1 MSNTFSKVDYLEK
14 EYLVRAIKTLQTE
27 NKQLQKE
34 NVDLKEEIYELKRKI
49 ELQEIILQEEDAER
63 RIR

>member
-14 EYLVRAIKTLQTE
+14 KEYLVRAIKTLKTE

-34 NVDLKEEIYELKRKI
+34 NKRLQTILDAVEKELLAMLEITESGN
-49 ELQEIILQEEDAER
+49 
-63 RIR
+63 

>member
-1 MSNTFSKVDYLEK
+1 MIEFVLALMEK
-14 EYLVRAIKTLQTE
+14 LVQEI
-27 NKQLQKE
+27 E